1 MTNFLILRSDEG
13 DYDSH
18 TDTDSSKEAGRQL
31 SSSAWHILAHRI
43 YAGVGVGVGV
53 PRRSLSL
60 DYRLVVNTDNRTDD
74 APISIYSN
82 VNAHAASWFYSG
94 YSGVFWSWK
103 LDLTLTLSARYQLVA
118 GRSFVTGRKYSGLS
132 GTWKVDPTRIVRPSL
147 NVRYQLV
154 PGLSYAS
161 SAARSDKIISAADVE
176 DKDPARVTRRFVPSS
191 HLPRVDRSDPQKA
204 RYHAPLATKRCP
216 ALPVDPSVRASPAP
230 RSAPGEQ
237 SGERA
242 TTRPRA
248 HPTARLAF
256 SFHLEAQAAPRLSR
270 SLSPVN
276 TGTGSCFLSVL
287 VFLVSQTASAPAP
300 PLICLAPHDAATRRA
315 LTYALRCPTA

>member
-1 MTNFLILRSDEG
+1 ME
-13 DYDSH
+13 
-18 TDTDSSKEAGRQL
+18 
-31 SSSAWHILAHRI
+31 
-43 YAGVGVGVGV
+43 
-53 PRRSLSL
+53 
-60 DYRLVVNTDNRTDD
+60 
-74 APISIYSN
+74 SI
-82 VNAHAASWFYSG
+82 G
-94 YSGVFWSWK
+94 
-103 LDLTLTLSARYQLVA
+103 
-118 GRSFVTGRKYSGLS
+118 
-132 GTWKVDPTRIVRPSL
+132 TRIASTHPRSIHPSESRCAFFPKSDALPCLHLVR
-147 NVRYQLV
+147 RTR
-154 PGLSYAS
+154 AS
-161 SAARSDKIISAADVE
+161 SNRFILSTIWLISRSYVSVRDRLSCRSDKIISAADVE
-176 DKDPARVTRRFVPSS
+176 DKDPARFARRFVPSS
-191 HLPRVDRSDPQKA
+191 SGSCLPRVDRSDPQKA
-204 RYHAPLATKRCP
+204 RYHAPPATKRCP